1 MKTITYSFTWSID
14 NLEKVHDNLVNNSQ
28 LFTSGLFRS
37 SDFPSVAWEL
47 HVEISRGSSTIYI
60 WLRQI
65 GSNSI
70 LNGRVNTKYKI
81 YAIKNRYTQI
91 DIAKSTCK
99 FESQARMG
107 YSEVSMDDV
116 IQFKGHLCLGCE
128 VEVDCYNLTIDLQNT
143 FRNML
148 AEETFTD
155 CVIKVGDE
163 IIKTHRCVLA
173 QNSEVFRKMFE
184 QNGMT
189 EALNGE
195 VIISDTSPECVRAM
209 LEFFYTGEVAEGDT
223 FYASEF
229 PDAAWELRVNIL
241 KDVSCTI
248 WLRQIGPNSVKGLV
262 NTKYKIYASKAGVR
276 LDIAKSEIFVGNI
289 VIKTHRCV
297 LAQNSEVFQKMFE
310 QNGMTESL
318 NGEVI
323 ISDTSPECVRAMLEF
338 FYYWRN

>member
-209 LEFFYTGEVAEGDT
+209 LEFFYTGEVAEDT
-223 FYASEF
+223 LKSHVDGIFSIAHKYEVEMLKYVCELFMSSKIDSE
-229 PDAAWELRVNIL
+229 NIVKYCNVISL
-241 KDVSCTI
+241 YGAPTLEKHIKAMID
-248 WLRQIGPNSVKGLV
+248 SVKKL
-262 NTKYKIYASKAGVR
+262 
-276 LDIAKSEIFVGNI
+276 
-289 VIKTHRCV
+289 
-297 LAQNSEVFQKMFE
+297 
-310 QNGMTESL
+310 
-318 NGEVI
+318 
-323 ISDTSPECVRAMLEF
+323 
-338 FYYWRN
+338 